1 MSDRWMCVGVVRNS
15 RKQQRSGR
23 SCEHRTASPS
33 MRLDVCR
40 NNQPQRPS
48 HPIRSRR
55 RPPRFDR
62 PPAAPPPPR
71 DVIRHEETNERLEP
85 EPHICPSIHIHAV
98 HALELSEHSTDEWI
112 SSSELQDRRASDNV
126 EKKKKK
132 KDIKIAARRT
142 ARSPTTPSCVETP
155 PANRGASSPPSCICP
170 GHLFCH
176 HALRFPRNC
185 RTSSRTYVHLSTGSD
200 GNLSTLFPVTAA
212 VEYLTE
218 SGTRREK
225 TTVARSDLLFRR
237 SD

>member
-1 MSDRWMCVGVVRNS
+1 MQYMHWNS
-15 RKQQRSGR
+15 RNIRPMNGYPAR
-23 SCEHRTASPS
+23 SCKIAEHPTTS
-33 MRLDVCR
+33 
-40 NNQPQRPS
+40 
-48 HPIRSRR
+48 
-55 RPPRFDR
+55 
-62 PPAAPPPPR
+62 
-71 DVIRHEETNERLEP
+71 
-85 EPHICPSIHIHAV
+85 
-98 HALELSEHSTDEWI
+98 
-112 SSSELQDRRASDNV
+112 
-126 EKKKKK
+126 KKKKK

-176 HALRFPRNC
+176 YALRFPRNR

-225 TTVARSDLLFRR
+225 TTVAQSDLLFRR